1 MDLFDAFMGAVANPQ
16 QSASVDQLGGL
27 LGTVQQL
34 SGQNGIDPGMMQTVM
49 SMVGGQ
55 VQSSLQEQHSTMGA
69 DHVQGLL
76 NQFSGGGSASNA
88 AVSTL
93 LNPQMQQ
100 QLAGAIAQKT
110 GLDPNMLIGLLPML
124 VPVAMQFLQ
133 GGAPAAPAGAAPTG
147 GGNPLLNMF
156 LDKNHDGNLDLGD
169 AMGVAAQFM
178 QNR

>member
-1 MDLFDAFMGAVANPQ
+1 MDLFDAFMGAIDNPQ

-55 VQSSLQEQHSTMGA
+55 VQSSLQEQQSTMGA
-69 DHVQGLL
+69 DHVQNLL
-76 NQFSGGGSASNA
+76 GQFSGGNPSSA

-93 LNPQMQQ
+93 LNPSMQQ
-100 QLAGAIAQKT
+100 QLAGAISQKT
-110 GLDPNMLIGLLPML
+110 GLDSNMLLGLLPML

-133 GGAPAAPAGAAPTG
+133 GGAPAPATAGAAAG

>member
-16 QSASVDQLGGL
+16 QSASVDQLGSI

-34 SGQNGIDPGMMQTVM
+34 SGQHGIDPGMMQTVM

-55 VQSSLQEQHSTMGA
+55 VQNSLQEQHSTMGA

-76 NQFSGGGSASNA
+76 GQFAGGSPSSG
-88 AVSTL
+88 AVSALMT
-93 LNPQMQQ
+93 PQIQQ
-100 QLAGAIAQKT
+100 QLAGAIGQKT
-110 GLDPNMLIGLLPML
+110 GLDPNMLLGLLPML
-124 VPVAMQFLQ
+124 VPVAMQFLHA
-133 GGAPAAPAGAAPTG
+133 GAPTSAPAGAAA

>member
-1 MDLFDAFMGAVANPQ
+1 MDLFDAFMGAIDNPQ

-34 SGQNGIDPGMMQTVM
+34 SGQNGIDPSMMQTVM

-55 VQSSLQEQHSTMGA
+55 VQSSLQEQNSTMGP
-69 DHVQGLL
+69 DHVQSLL

-100 QLAGAIAQKT
+100 QLAGAISQKT

-133 GGAPAAPAGAAPTG
+133 GGAPANANAGAAA
-147 GGNPLLNMF
+147 GGNSLLNMF

>member
-1 MDLFDAFMGAVANPQ
+1 MDLFDAFMGAVADPQ
-16 QSASVDQLGGL
+16 QSASVDQLGSI

-34 SGQNGIDPGMMQTVM
+34 SGQHGIDPGMMQTVM

-55 VQSSLQEQHSTMGA
+55 VQSSLQEQQSTMGA
-69 DHVQGLL
+69 DHVQNLL
-76 NQFSGGGSASNA
+76 GQFSGGSPSNS
-88 AVSTL
+88 AVSALMT
-93 LNPQMQQ
+93 PQIQQ
-100 QLAGAIAQKT
+100 QLASAIAQKT
-110 GLDPNMLIGLLPML
+110 GLDPNMLMGLLPML

-133 GGAPAAPAGAAPTG
+133 GGAPAAQAAPA

>member
-16 QSASVDQLGGL
+16 QAASVDQLGGL

-34 SGQNGIDPGMMQTVM
+34 SGQNGIDPAMMQTVM

-55 VQSSLQEQHSTMGA
+55 VQNSLQEQHSTMGA
-69 DHVQGLL
+69 DHVQNLVG
-76 NQFSGGGSASNA
+76 QFAGGNASSG
-88 AVSTL
+88 AVGAL
-93 LNPQMQQ
+93 LNPQTQQ
-100 QLAGAIAQKT
+100 QLAGAIGQKT

-124 VPVAMQFLQ
+124 VPVAMQFLNA
-133 GGAPAAPAGAAPTG
+133 GNNASAPAGAAA
-147 GGNPLLNMF
+147 GNPLLNMF

>member
-34 SGQNGIDPGMMQTVM
+34 SGQHGIDPGMMQTVM

-55 VQSSLQEQHSTMGA
+55 VQSSLQEQQSTMGA
-69 DHVQGLL
+69 DHVQNLL
-76 NQFSGGGSASNA
+76 GQFSGGSPSSA

-100 QLAGAIAQKT
+100 QLAGAISQKT

-133 GGAPAAPAGAAPTG
+133 GGAPAAAPVGTPAGS
-147 GGNPLLNMF
+147 NPLLNMF

-178 QNR
+178 QKR

>member
-34 SGQNGIDPGMMQTVM
+34 SGQHGIDPGMMQTVM

-55 VQSSLQEQHSTMGA
+55 VQNSLQEQHSTMGA

-100 QLAGAIAQKT
+100 QLAGAISQKT
-110 GLDPNMLIGLLPML
+110 GLDPNMLLGLLPML

-133 GGAPAAPAGAAPTG
+133 AGHNPQAPAGAAA
-147 GGNPLLNMF
+147 GNPLLNMF

-169 AMGVAAQFM
+169 AMGLAAQFM

>member
-16 QSASVDQLGGL
+16 QSASVDQLGSI

-34 SGQNGIDPGMMQTVM
+34 SGQHGIDPSMMQTVM

-55 VQSSLQEQHSTMGA
+55 VQSSLQDQHSTMGA

-76 NQFSGGGSASNA
+76 GQFAGGSPSNG
-88 AVSTL
+88 AVSALMT
-93 LNPQMQQ
+93 PQIQQ
-100 QLAGAIAQKT
+100 QLASAIGQKT
-110 GLDPNMLIGLLPML
+110 GLDPNMLLGLLPML

-133 GGAPAAPAGAAPTG
+133 GGAPVAAPTG
-147 GGNPLLNMF
+147 APASGNALLNMF

>member
-34 SGQNGIDPGMMQTVM
+34 SGQHGIDPGMMQTVM

-55 VQSSLQEQHSTMGA
+55 VQNSLQEQHSTMGA

-76 NQFSGGGSASNA
+76 GQFAGGNPGSGAVAS
-88 AVSTL
+88 L
-93 LNPQMQQ
+93 MPPQVQQ
-100 QLAGAIAQKT
+100 QLAGAIGQKT

-133 GGAPAAPAGAAPTG
+133 AGNNANAPAGASA
-147 GGNPLLNMF
+147 GNPLLNMF

-169 AMGVAAQFM
+169 AMGMAAQFM